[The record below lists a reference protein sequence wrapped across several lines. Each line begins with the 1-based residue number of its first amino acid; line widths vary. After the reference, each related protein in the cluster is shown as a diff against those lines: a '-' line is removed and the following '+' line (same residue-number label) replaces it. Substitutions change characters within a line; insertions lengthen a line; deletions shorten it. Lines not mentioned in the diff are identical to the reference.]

1 MLIFQREEEYFPF
14 LGAFDRCYNPA
25 QHNDRHEDISTNICV
40 NELRNKPEVECTHLF
55 TTGKAWMGYILAIIT
70 EFRDISRP
78 LTDVDFT
85 INLTQ
90 GENFIGRF

>member
-1 MLIFQREEEYFPF
+1 
-14 LGAFDRCYNPA
+14 
-25 QHNDRHEDISTNICV
+25 
-40 NELRNKPEVECTHLF
+40 
-55 TTGKAWMGYILAIIT
+55 MGYILAIIT